1 MNKPVNVVVT
11 GAAGNIAYSAVFRIA
26 SGQMLGKEQ
35 PINLKLIDIEPAMQA
50 LKGVQ
55 YELEDC
61 AFPLLNSISITSDL
75 NEGFGDC
82 DYALLIGAKPRSK
95 GMERKDLLKDNG
107 KIFQPQGK
115 AINDNARSTVKVLIV
130 GNPANTN
137 ALITM
142 HNAPDID
149 TKQFTSM
156 MRLDHDRSKAQIALK
171 YGTSIKK
178 VKKII
183 VWGNHSNTQVPD
195 LTKAEVNGEEIKELM
210 NTNWYKDKFVP
221 RIQNRGAE
229 IIESRGLSSAASAA
243 NAAIS
248 HMRDWTSGNSDWL
261 SIGQISN
268 NNPFGISEDIIFSFP
283 SRCSNGIF
291 EMVTDMEISKSI
303 QSLVEKTEK
312 ELIEERDSV
321 LELLK

>member
-1 MNKPVNVVVT
+1 MNKPVNVAIT

-26 SGQMLGKEQ
+26 SGQMLGNDQ
-35 PINLKLIDIEPAMQA
+35 PINLKLIDIEAAMKA
-50 LKGVQ
+50 LQGVK

-115 AINDNARSTVKVLIV
+115 AINDNAKSTVKVLVV

-142 HNAPDID
+142 HNAPNID
-149 TKQFTSM
+149 AKQFTSM
-156 MRLDHDRSKAQIALK
+156 MRLDHDRTKAQVALK
-171 YGTSIKK
+171 YNTSIKE

-195 LTKAEVNGEEIKELM
+195 LTKAEVNGEEIKEVM
-210 NTNWYKDKFVP
+210 NTNWYVDEFIP
-221 RIQNRGAE
+221 RIQKRGAE
-229 IIESRGLSSAASAA
+229 IIDARGLSSAASAA

-248 HMRDWTSGNSDWL
+248 HMKDWASGNSDWL

-268 NNPFGISEDIIFSFP
+268 GNIFGITENIFFSFP
-283 SRCSNGIF
+283 SRCSNGIY
-291 EMVTDMEISKSI
+291 EIVSDMEMNKSI
-303 QSLVEKTEK
+303 QDFITNTEK
-312 ELIEERDSV
+312 ELVDERDSV
-321 LELLK
+321 LDLL